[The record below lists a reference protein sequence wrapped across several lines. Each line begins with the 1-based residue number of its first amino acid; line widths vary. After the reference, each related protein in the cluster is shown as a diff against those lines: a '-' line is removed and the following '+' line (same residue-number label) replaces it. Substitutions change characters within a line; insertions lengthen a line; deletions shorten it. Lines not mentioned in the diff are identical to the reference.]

1 MHFVIIGIIIITSL
15 ISLNLMNNEEQ
26 KEKWLFHPYRCKHN
40 KETYRIFSHMF
51 VHADI
56 THLIFNMMSLYFL
69 GLYLEE
75 QLVFLF
81 GVAKGELHIL
91 SIYILGGLAS
101 TIWPYIRNHENYNY
115 RALGASGAVS
125 AIVFAFIVL
134 NPKQPLEFLFLSG
147 LGLPGIPAYLFGIGY
162 LALEYFLMKKGGT
175 GVAHDAHIG
184 GAILGIVYIFLIN
197 FEYFYHLIL

>member
-56 THLIFNMMSLYFL
+56 SHLLFNMMSLYFL
-69 GLYLEE
+69 GSFLEE
-75 QLVFLF
+75 QFVFWF

-134 NPKQPLEFLFLSG
+134 NPTQNLYFMFIPV
-147 LGLPGIPAYLFGIGY
+147 PIPAYLFGIGY

-184 GAILGIVYIFLIN
+184 GAILGIVYILLIN
-197 FEYFYHLIL
+197 FEYFYHLIF

>member
-56 THLIFNMMSLYFL
+56 SHLLFNMMSLYFL
-69 GLYLEE
+69 GSFLEE
-75 QLVFLF
+75 QFVFWF

-134 NPKQPLEFLFLSG
+134 NPSQNLYFMFIPV
-147 LGLPGIPAYLFGIGY
+147 PIPAYLFGIGY

-184 GAILGIVYIFLIN
+184 GAILGIVYILLIN
-197 FEYFYHLIL
+197 FEYFYHLIF